1 MIHIHILP
9 EGSVFALVKKQVII
23 IGAGPAG
30 ITAALELL
38 KKSDEYQVVVLEA
51 SQEIGGLS
59 RTIRYHGNGMDIG
72 DRRFYL
78 EDAEIRTWWDAFL
91 SRRDASESHTRD
103 ALMLARHDASRV
115 YYKGNFF
122 DVPVAFTP
130 RTIKHMGLGASVKA
144 GFGYIGS
151 AMKKLPENSLEN
163 FYINRFGRQLYT
175 MFFEEY
181 AEKLWGHHPGD
192 LSVDWGTA
200 SMRDFSPFFVSE
212 DHAVKRSDSKESHSK
227 HDFSYP
233 KPGSGRLWEAVSE
246 EVEAKGGVIYR
257 NCRVTHF
264 DVDDGSITG
273 VHYTDADGVSS
284 RIGADM
290 VISSMPLKD
299 LVAGLPSVP
308 QEIFALAQDL
318 VYRDL
323 VTVGLLLDKSQE
335 PAWEKI
341 LGQTCRIL
349 VPDADVKPGCIRIFN
364 NLSPDMIADPE
375 AHVWISLEYFCTEGD
390 DYWHMSEEAWTNLA
404 VSELTRM
411 GIIHSRKSVVD
422 SHRECVRRAYPL
434 CVDTYGY
441 RDRIVRY
448 LENVTNLWCVGGNG
462 QHRYSSTEREMKTAF
477 AAVRAILSGS
487 TDKHAVWHAE
497 TEVVSKAGADD
508 FRDVTIKKI
517 PKKEYKPP
525 ITIQIGRKKPPKAGK
540 K

>member
-51 SQEIGGLS
+51 SQEVGGLS
-59 RTIRYHGNGMDIG
+59 RTVLYHGNRMDIG

-78 EDAEIRTWWDAFL
+78 EDAEVSAWWNAFV
-91 SRRDASESHTRD
+91 SRRDAWETDTRD
-103 ALMLARHDASRV
+103 SFMLTRNDDSLV
-115 YYKGNFF
+115 YYKGKFL
-122 DVPVAFTP
+122 DVPVEFTP
-130 RTIKHMGLGASVKA
+130 RTIKHMGLGTSVKA
-144 GFGYIGS
+144 GFDYIGS
-151 AMKKLPENSLEN
+151 AVKKLPEDSLEN

-192 LSVDWGTA
+192 ISADWGSA
-200 SMRDFSPFFVSE
+200 SMRDFSPLFLSE
-212 DHAVKRSDSKESHSK
+212 DGADKRTESKESHTK
-227 HDFSYP
+227 RGFVYP
-233 KPGSGRLWEAVSE
+233 KFGSGQLWEIAAD

-257 NCRVTHF
+257 GCCVTHF
-264 DVDDGSITG
+264 DVDNGSITG
-273 VHYTDADGVSS
+273 VHYTDANGVSS

-308 QEIFALAQDL
+308 EEICRLAQGL
-318 VYRDL
+318 LYRDV
-323 VTVGLLLDKSQE
+323 VTVGLLIDKSQE

-341 LGQTCRIL
+341 LGRACRIL
-349 VPDADVKPGCIRIFN
+349 VPDADIKMGCIRIFN
-364 NLSPDMIADPE
+364 NLSPHMVADPD
-375 AHVWISLEYFCTEGD
+375 AHVWIAMEYFCAEGD
-390 DYWHMSEEAWTNLA
+390 DYWHMSKEAWINLA

-411 GIIHSRKSVVD
+411 GIIHSHKSVMD

-434 CVDTYGY
+434 CVDIYGHSE
-441 RDRIVRY
+441 RIVGY
-448 LENVTNLWCVGGNG
+448 LNTVENLWCVGGNG

-477 AAVRAILSGS
+477 AAVRAILSGG
-487 TDKHAVWHAE
+487 TDKHAAWHVE
-497 TEVVSKAGADD
+497 TEVPSKVGADD
-508 FRDVTIKKI
+508 FQGVTIKNI

-525 ITIQIGRKKPPKAGK
+525 ITIQIGRKKSPKAGK